1 MAEESKS
8 DLTKVEERD
17 SIGLPTRDKTEL
29 KNYDSLRALVL
40 SRWDGFNKLKEE
52 IFKMFLLAENG
63 SKDRDILFNMIYRFE
78 NRGAGSCNPRFLKT
92 PKEKALFK
100 RLKNTSKLKIHSRK
114 LVSNL

>member
-17 SIGLPTRDKTEL
+17 SIGLPKRDKTEL
-29 KNYDSLRALVL
+29 KNYDSLRDLAL
-40 SRWDGFNKLKEE
+40 SRWDGFKKLKEE

-92 PKEKALFK
+92 PKEKELFK
-100 RLKNTSKLKIHSRK
+100 RLKKTSKLKIQSRK